1 MTAILDLDTGFLS
14 SCLSRLAAHAQGAS
28 VCACKHFAV
37 IISELRQESTFLKS
51 AVTEDVDTAL
61 AELAP
66 KLVSPPSVGVLF
78 AGSSHAANS
87 EERRA
92 DLKKLVCSLP
102 PAIHLI
108 GGHAKTLVGTC
119 PDGSLSVRPD
129 DGFALTLGAF
139 PEADVKSFV
148 VKSSRCCSQQDMIDQ
163 LQSQG
168 ALDEGWKVIVVMTTC
183 SCSDLLDLLQITHP
197 KAAIIG
203 GVVEGNWMVR
213 AHCHRVQVVHDGVVG
228 LMFRG
233 NVPLSA
239 VVCQR
244 QHDEAKRLQLA
255 RKEAEEQGNSV
266 LGGLMFTCC
275 ARNERSDA
283 KAFMSAF
290 PATPLAGMPCAGEI
304 GPDALESPGS
314 VTQIGNARFQG
325 YTAVYGLFS
334 HPVRSGKVPLY
345 FAEVSDAYHK
355 SRSQAAA
362 LAAAAAV
369 QELKSLK
376 VDEGQDCHEEI
387 ELEQDEGAFDDDD
400 EDYDTEP
407 DSSDHDN
414 SCSEEEEAAFAG
426 VSGSSDQPSP
436 PTGAGGYPQ
445 SAAFPH

>member
-1 MTAILDLDTGFLS
+1 MAALLDLDTGFLS
-14 SCLSRLAAHAQGAS
+14 SCLSRLAAHSQGAS

-37 IISELRQESTFLKS
+37 IVSELRQESTFLKS
-51 AVTEDVDTAL
+51 AVTEDVDATL
-61 AELAP
+61 AELTP

-78 AGSSHAANS
+78 AGSRLSANS
-87 EERRA
+87 EERSA
-92 DLKKLVCSLP
+92 ALKKLVCSLP

-108 GGHAKTLVGTC
+108 GGHARTLVGTC
-119 PDGSLSVRPD
+119 PDGTLSVRPD
-129 DGFALTLGAF
+129 DGFALTLGSF

-148 VKSSRCCSQQDMIDQ
+148 VKSSHCCSHQDMLDQ

-168 ALDEGWKVIVVMTTC
+168 AMDEGWKVIVVMTTC
-183 SCSDLLDLLQITHP
+183 SCCDLLELLQTTHP

-213 AHCHRVQVVHDGVVG
+213 AHCHRVQVVRDGVVG

-244 QHDEAKRLQLA
+244 QHDAAKQLRRA
-255 RKEAEEQGNSV
+255 RQEAEEQGNSV

-275 ARNERSDA
+275 ARDEFSDA

-290 PATPLAGMPCAGEI
+290 PATPLAGMPCGGEI
-304 GPDALESPGS
+304 GPDASESPGS
-314 VTQIGNARFQG
+314 VTQVGNVKFQG

-345 FAEVSDAYHK
+345 FAEVSDAYRK
-355 SRSQAAA
+355 SRSQPAA

-369 QELKSLK
+369 QGLKSLR
-376 VDEGQDCHEEI
+376 VEEGLDCHKEI
-387 ELEQDEGAFDDDD
+387 ELEQEESAFEDDEDD
-400 EDYDTEP
+400 EDYD
-407 DSSDHDN
+407 N
-414 SCSEEEEAAFAG
+414 
-426 VSGSSDQPSP
+426 
-436 PTGAGGYPQ
+436 
-445 SAAFPH
+445 